1 MKNFSRKGGC
11 LFSLIKMAVFAV
23 IVLAVAAYFAGS
35 YLASPAVKY
44 AGKVIGV
51 DMELGSVSYSIKEQS
66 IQVNDFVMSN
76 PEGFSQKVKAL
87 VLKDAFI
94 DLDLSLGDVL
104 NKKLIEIDEIKVDGF
119 SMSLEYAGGIM
130 GIAKNNSNFNNII
143 NRLKSHTSQQQ
154 QAVAENKSANE
165 TPYKVAIKKIVFK
178 NGQISGSVGNSN
190 ITVKIPDFEMQN
202 VGKSGEGITITE
214 AAIRIF
220 GVLTERAVSTAL
232 KDGSNALIQGGSD
245 AGSTTE
251 DAIKKLGKSIFQGL

>member
-1 MKNFSRKGGC
+1 MKNFNRKGGC

-66 IQVNDFVMSN
+66 VQVNGFVMSN

>member
-1 MKNFSRKGGC
+1 MKNFNRKGGC

-66 IQVNDFVMSN
+66 VQVNGFVMSN

-130 GIAKNNSNFNNII
+130 GLAKNNSNFNTII
-143 NRLKSHTSQQQ
+143 NKLKSHTSQQQ
-154 QAVAENKSANE
+154 QQAAAEPAAE

-190 ITVKIPDFEMQN
+190 ITVKIPDFEMRN
-202 VGKSGEGITITE
+202 VGKSGEGVSITE

-251 DAIKKLGKSIFQGL
+251 DAIKRLGKSIFQGL

>member
-1 MKNFSRKGGC
+1 MKSFGRKGGC

-66 IQVNDFVMSN
+66 IQVNDFVMGN

-87 VLKDAFI
+87 VLKDAFL

-119 SMSLEYAGGIM
+119 SMSLEYAGGII
-130 GIAKNNSNFNNII
+130 GLAKNNSNFNAII
-143 NRLKSHTSQQQ
+143 NKLKSHTSQQQ
-154 QAVAENKSANE
+154 QAVAESKSADE

-178 NGQISGSVGNSN
+178 NGQISGAVGNSN
-190 ITVKIPDFEMQN
+190 VTVKIPDFEMQN
-202 VGKSGEGITITE
+202 IGKSGEGITITE
-214 AAIRIF
+214 AAIRVF
-220 GVLTERAVSTAL
+220 GVLTERAVGTAL

-245 AGSTTE
+245 AGTTTE